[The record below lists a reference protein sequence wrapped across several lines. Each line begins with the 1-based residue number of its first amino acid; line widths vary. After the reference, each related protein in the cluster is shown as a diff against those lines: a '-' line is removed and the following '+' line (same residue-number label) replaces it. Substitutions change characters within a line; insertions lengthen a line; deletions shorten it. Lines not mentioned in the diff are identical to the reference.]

1 MSYWCGSCG
10 EGGSNL
16 GTGSMKFFKADSAM
30 VKDAL
35 IGDDTKI
42 WHFSHVRSGAIIG
55 ENCIIGKG
63 SYVDEGVIIG
73 NGCKLQNGSMLYNG
87 VSLGDGVFVGPHAV
101 FTNDL
106 RPRANIWDEERLCR
120 TEVQDGASIGAN
132 ATIRCG
138 ITVGKWSMIAA
149 GSVVTKDVLAHAL
162 MVGVPAKQ
170 VGWVTKSGERMDL
183 GVGEGLAGGSFKH
196 PPTGEIVDL

>member
-1 MSYWCGSCG
+1 MSNHVGVRIDPRAVV
-10 EGGSNL
+10 EDDSNIGA
-16 GTGSMKFFKADSAM
+16 GTS
-30 VKDAL
+30 
-35 IGDDTKI
+35 I
-42 WHFSHVRSGAIIG
+42 WHFAHVREGSSIG
-55 ENCIIGKG
+55 ERCIVGKG
-63 SYVDEGVIIG
+63 AYVDVGVVIG
-73 NGCKLQNGSMLYNG
+73 DGCKLQNGAMVYNG
-87 VSLGDGVFVGPHAV
+87 VSIGDEVFVGPHAV

-183 GVGEGLAGGSFKH
+183 SVEEGVAGGTFKH
-196 PPTGEIVDL
+196 SPTGEIVEL